1 MINSIN
7 NNPYIPNDTAAV
19 RSGKSADVF
28 VFPNQQDISAADS
41 ELPVND
47 RITKIDYEEVQEF
60 LRTKAKVL
68 PDGIGM
74 VGETANE
81 YFKNQAAPILYVF
94 SEDGSAS
101 IKEGLSQEHH
111 LLALKNLAKMQPF
124 KPGLGYERH

>member
-1 MINSIN
+1 MISSIN
-7 NNPYIPNDTAAV
+7 NNPYISNYTATA

-28 VFPNQQDISAADS
+28 ALPSQQDISAADS

-47 RITKIDYEEVQEF
+47 RITKMDYEELQEF
-60 LRTKAKVL
+60 LHTKAKVL

-81 YFKNQAAPILYVF
+81 YLKNKAAPILYEF
-94 SEDGSAS
+94 NKDGSTS

-111 LLALKNLAKMQPF
+111 LLALKNLANMQPF
-124 KPGLGYERH
+124 KSGLGYERN